1 MLRVSVNRR
10 CAAPPEQVW
19 PWIAEP
25 HRHVQTLPDSVSKI
39 EVSDDGDVA
48 CVVTAMGVSEPMIV
62 RVVEAVE
69 PTRLVE
75 RRVDGGREATTIFE
89 VEPDGDGSAVT
100 LTSEIEVPRLI
111 GGMVKGHVEKGLRQQ
126 LENLDR
132 LSAGV
137 DGG

>member
-1 MLRVSVNRR
+1 MLRVSVTRR
-10 CAAPPEQVW
+10 CPAPPETVW
-19 PWIAEP
+19 PWIADP
-25 HRHVQTLPDSVSKI
+25 HMHVRTLPDSVSKI

-89 VEPDGDGSAVT
+89 VEPDGDGSMVT

-132 LSAGV
+132 LSAGG
-137 DGG
+137 DGA

>member
-10 CAAPPEQVW
+10 CAAPPERVW

-25 HRHVQTLPDSVSKI
+25 HRHVQTLPESVSKI

-69 PTRLVE
+69 PSRLVE
-75 RRVDGGREATTIFE
+75 RRVDGGRDATTIFE
-89 VEPDGDGSAVT
+89 VAPDGDGSTVT

-111 GGMVKGHVEKGLRQQ
+111 GGMVKGHVEKGLREQ

-132 LSAGV
+132 LSAAEN
-137 DGG
+137 GG

>member
-1 MLRVSVNRR
+1 M
-10 CAAPPEQVW
+10 
-19 PWIAEP
+19 
-25 HRHVQTLPDSVSKI
+25 HVRTLPDSVSKI

-89 VEPDGDGSAVT
+89 VEPDGDGSMVT

-137 DGG
+137 DGA

>member
-10 CAAPPEQVW
+10 CAAPPEKVW
-19 PWIAEP
+19 PWIADP
-25 HRHVQTLPDSVSKI
+25 HMHVRTLPDSVSKI

-111 GGMVKGHVEKGLRQQ
+111 GGMVKGHVEKGLREQ

-132 LSAGV
+132 LSAG
-137 DGG
+137 GNGA

>member
-1 MLRVSVNRR
+1 MLRVSVTRR
-10 CAAPPEQVW
+10 CPAPPEQVW
-19 PWIAEP
+19 PWIADP
-25 HRHVQTLPDSVSKI
+25 HMHVRTLPDSVSKI

-69 PTRLVE
+69 PTRLV
-75 RRVDGGREATTIFE
+75 A
-89 VEPDGDGSAVT
+89 

-111 GGMVKGHVEKGLRQQ
+111 GGIVKGHVEKGLREQ

-132 LSAGV
+132 LSAG
-137 DGG
+137 DGRV

>member
-62 RVVEAVE
+62 RVVESDE
-69 PTRLVE
+69 PRRLVE
-75 RRVDGGREATTIFE
+75 KRVDGAREATTIFE
-89 VEPDGDGSAVT
+89 VTADGEGSTVT
-100 LTSEIEVPRLI
+100 LTSEIELPRLI
-111 GGMVKGHVEKGLRQQ
+111 AAVAKGHVERGLKEQ
-126 LENLDR
+126 LANLDR
-132 LSAGV
+132 LSATPAGA
-137 DGG
+137 

>member
-69 PTRLVE
+69 PQSIADRT
-75 RRVDGGREATTIFE
+75 
-89 VEPDGDGSAVT
+89 VT
-100 LTSEIEVPRLI
+100 PRQL
-111 GGMVKGHVEKGLRQQ
+111 LR
-126 LENLDR
+126 
-132 LSAGV
+132 SAGR
-137 DGG
+137 GSRAAGAAPFRRAP